1 MALVCV
7 SAAIDPPLLHLD
19 ATTPVSSFTGHNHWG
34 GTPPPQPWARG
45 GNTYDWRATAPTLF
59 VFLFTAT
66 CTMLHQDLIPGLAL
80 TQHSTL
86 ARNNTSLPSPSLLP
100 HPHTHTFQHTI
111 FCKTIDPRLCVRF
124 FVKGARNMGPPTPTR
139 LGKVYKRAL
148 VVPPSSPHQRVFV
161 CGTYTGTAQVSVSLV
176 SRVFVI

>member
-100 HPHTHTFQHTI
+100 HPCLHHTSLLSS
-111 FCKTIDPRLCVRF
+111 CR
-124 FVKGARNMGPPTPTR
+124 
-139 LGKVYKRAL
+139 
-148 VVPPSSPHQRVFV
+148 PPSNTSFFESILAL
-161 CGTYTGTAQVSVSLV
+161 GFAFASS
-176 SRVFVI
+176 